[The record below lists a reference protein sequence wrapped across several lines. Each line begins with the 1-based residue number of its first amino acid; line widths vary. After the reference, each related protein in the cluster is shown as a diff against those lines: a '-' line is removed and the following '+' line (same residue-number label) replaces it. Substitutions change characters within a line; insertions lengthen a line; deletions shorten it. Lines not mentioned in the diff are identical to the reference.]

1 MGMHE
6 GRPRAGTATGM
17 GGGTV
22 PSVLQFGDVRVDV
35 AAHRL
40 LRSGKERL
48 IEPKAYAVLVHLLSR
63 PGQLVVKDELLDLVW
78 GHRQITPGVLTRLI
92 GQIRHAIGDD
102 AESPRYIQTVHKLGY
117 CFIGHLRAD
126 GETATTPRQAP
137 AASTGIGAHSAES
150 KDHYTLGRRYWYER
164 SPDALVT
171 GLAHFREALRAD
183 PQNGQAWCGIADSY
197 LLLNEY
203 ADVPFEEAVR
213 EARGAIGVALGIDPD
228 LAQAYAS
235 QGLLEL
241 ELRHFP
247 LAISLLEQAAGMD
260 PTLGYARGWHA
271 MALSLDGRLEDS
283 EAVLHDALE
292 RDPHDVVLLSSLSL
306 NLILRGRHRSA
317 EQLLGGLRRDY
328 PGFLESYWQLAWSL
342 AQHGQLAA
350 AYEILECADAE
361 AGASRWTDLLRADVA
376 LMCGSHEVAERVMRS
391 LPVESDFRLWR
402 IYVHTLWAASRFE
415 EAIDFLRRLVVGPLG
430 RVHQA
435 TLLAHSLA
443 ACAREAEALALYD
456 SVSRSSPMAREPA
469 IRPWEMA
476 PGLGEQANHIALLDG
491 DHPSRG
497 PMLHALGTQIERLR
511 QGGVRLPVL
520 DYQFAVLAAL
530 RGDIEHS
537 LRSLDRALEEGFVD
551 AMAFRRDLAW
561 QRVDAASLAE
571 RERALQGAVAQD
583 RLLIERPPSAPEAV

>member
-1 MGMHE
+1 VE
-6 GRPRAGTATGM
+6 AGGIAHD
-17 GGGTV
+17 
-22 PSVLQFGDVRVDV
+22 VLQFGDVRVDI

-40 LRSGKERL
+40 LRTGKERL

-63 PGQLVVKDELLDLVW
+63 PGQLVAKEELLDLVW
-78 GHRQITPGVLTRLI
+78 GHRQVTPGVLTRLI

-117 CFIGHLRAD
+117 CFIGQLYPV
-126 GETATTPRQAP
+126 GEP
-137 AASTGIGAHSAES
+137 AAVLPEATGPASSAAVAAHNAES

-164 SPDALVT
+164 SPEDLLT

-183 PQNGQAWCGIADSY
+183 PENGEAWCGIADSY

-203 ADVPFEEAVR
+203 ADVSFEEAVR
-213 EARGAIGVALGIDPD
+213 EARGAIGVALGLDPD

-247 LAISLLEQAAGMD
+247 LAISLLEQASRLD

-271 MALSLDGRLEDS
+271 MALSLDGRLEES

-292 RDPHDVVLLSSLSL
+292 RDPHDVVLLTSLSL

-317 EQLLGGLRRDY
+317 EQLLGGLRRDH
-328 PGFLESYWQLAWSL
+328 PGVLESYWQLAWSM

-350 AYEILECADAE
+350 AYEVLEYADAE
-361 AGASRWTDLLRADVA
+361 AGNSRWTDLLRADVA
-376 LMCGSHEVAERVMRS
+376 LMCGAHEVAERVMRG

-402 IYVHTLWAASRFE
+402 IYVHTLWAGSRFE
-415 EAIDFLRRLVVGPLG
+415 EAIDFLRRLVAGPLG

-443 ACAREAEALALYD
+443 ASERDAEALAMYD
-456 SVSRSSPMAREPA
+456 SVFRSNPIAREPA

-476 PGLGEQANHIALLDG
+476 PGLGEQANHIALLD
-491 DHPSRG
+491 DAHPSRG
-497 PMLHALGTQIERLR
+497 PMLLALGAQIERLR
-511 QGGVRLPVL
+511 QGGVRLPAL

-530 RGDIEHS
+530 RGDVEHS
-537 LRSLDRALEEGFVD
+537 LRCLDRALEEGFVD
-551 AMAFRRDLAW
+551 ALAFRRDLVW
-561 QRVDAASLAE
+561 QRVAPADLAE
-571 RERALQGAVAQD
+571 REQALQGAVAQD
-583 RLLIERPPSAPEAV
+583 RSLIERPPPAPEAV